1 VKKNYTCLKND
12 TFNYKKLNSKF
23 YSFIYSV
30 TSHEDIKKYLN
41 SLKTKYSD
49 ASHICYAYRL
59 FNGFTLLNEINTNDF
74 STDAGEPRGSSGP
87 PILKIIRR
95 HNMVNVVVFV
105 VRYFGGTKLGIPG
118 LIEAYSDS
126 TEGLIK
132 KENIRLW
139 FPTKIVEL
147 EYPYNI
153 EKPLSNLFKK
163 FNVKVNRQNYNDLIY
178 SVIELN
184 IIDIDSFLNALTSF
198 PSCSIKRS

>member
-87 PILKIIRR
+87 PILKILRR
-95 HNMVNVVVFV
+95 HDMVNVVVFV

-118 LIEAYSDS
+118 LIEAYSES
-126 TEGLIK
+126 AEGLIK

-139 FPTKIVEL
+139 FSTKIVKL

-163 FNVKVNRQNYNDLIY
+163 FNVNVNSQNYNDLIH

-184 IIDIDSFLNALTSF
+184 IIDIDSFLNALSSF

>member
-105 VRYFGGTKLGIPG
+105 VRYFGGTKLGISG
-118 LIEAYSDS
+118 LIEAYSQS

-163 FNVKVNRQNYNDLIY
+163 FNVNVNSQNYNDLIH

-184 IIDIDSFLNALTSF
+184 IIDIDSFLSTLSSF

>member
-1 VKKNYTCLKND
+1 MKKNYTCIKND
-12 TFNYKKLNSKF
+12 TFRSKKLNSKF
-23 YSFIYSV
+23 YSFIYSI
-30 TSHEDIKKYLN
+30 TSHKDIKEHLN
-41 SLKTKYSD
+41 FLKIKYSD

-87 PILKIIRR
+87 PILKILRR

-118 LIEAYSDS
+118 LIEAYSKS

-163 FNVKVNRQNYNDLIY
+163 FNVNLTSQNYNDLIH

-184 IIDIDSFLNALTSF
+184 IIDIDSFLNTLSSF
-198 PSCSIKRS
+198 PSCSIKKS

>member
-1 VKKNYTCLKND
+1 MKKNYTCLKND

-87 PILKIIRR
+87 PILKILRR
-95 HNMVNVVVFV
+95 HDMVNVVVFV

-118 LIEAYSDS
+118 LIEAYSES
-126 TEGLIK
+126 AEGLIK

-139 FPTKIVEL
+139 FSTKIVKL

-163 FNVKVNRQNYNDLIY
+163 FNVNVNSQNYNDLIH

-184 IIDIDSFLNALTSF
+184 IIDIDSFLNALSSF

>member
-1 VKKNYTCLKND
+1 MKKNYTCLKND

-118 LIEAYSDS
+118 LIEAYSGS

-163 FNVKVNRQNYNDLIY
+163 FNVNVNSQNYNDLIH

-184 IIDIDSFLNALTSF
+184 IIDIDSFLSALSSF

>member
-1 VKKNYTCLKND
+1 MKKNYTCLKND

-87 PILKIIRR
+87 PILKILRR

-118 LIEAYSDS
+118 LIEAYSGS

-163 FNVKVNRQNYNDLIY
+163 FNINVNSQNYNDLIH

-198 PSCSIKRS
+198 PSCSIKSS

>member
-1 VKKNYTCLKND
+1 MKKNYTCLKND

-30 TSHEDIKKYLN
+30 TCHKDIKNYLN
-41 SLKTKYSD
+41 DLKIKYSD

-87 PILKIIRR
+87 PILKILKR

-118 LIEAYSDS
+118 LIESYSES

-163 FNVKVNRQNYNDLIY
+163 FNVNINSQNYDNSINCIL
-178 SVIELN
+178 ELN

-198 PSCSIKRS
+198 PSCSIKES

>member
-1 VKKNYTCLKND
+1 MKNNYSCSKND

-30 TSHEDIKKYLN
+30 TCHEDIKKHLN
-41 SLKTKYSD
+41 SLKGKYSD

-87 PILKIIRR
+87 PILKILRR
-95 HNMVNVVVFV
+95 HNMVNVVVFI

-118 LIEAYSDS
+118 LIEAYSES